1 MKKILITGS
10 EGFLGKNFIL
20 ATNQKFKYLKYDKKL
35 NGDLAKK
42 KKFPKVDYVLHLAAF
57 NSTKDFYRI

>member
-10 EGFLGKNFIL
+10 EGFLGKNFIFS
-20 ATNQKFKYLKYDKKL
+20 TSQKFKFFKYDKKL

-42 KKFPKVDYVLHLAAF
+42 KKV
-57 NSTKDFYRI
+57 S